1 MSGPQATTIHTRR
14 SLAAAI
20 ACAAVAGVAS
30 GMTWPV
36 LAIILDRQGHNGT
49 LIALSSASQS
59 VAVFVVL
66 PLAPRLL
73 ERWGFVR
80 TTAFGI
86 AGAVVML
93 LALPLF
99 SNFYAWV
106 PIRFLLGASTV
117 MFYTACEIWVNRLAV
132 EESRGRTI
140 GIFGFLWSGG
150 FAAGPL
156 IVASTGSEGWA
167 PFITTAALMSAA
179 ALPLLCATEPP
190 AASGNE
196 VTPGLFGFV
205 RYVGI
210 APALLFAA
218 LLLGALDYTNDAFLA
233 LYGLHHG
240 YAQPQALAMLT
251 ALLTGYTLAHIPC
264 GWLADRVDRRR
275 LLLAMTAVAAA
286 IYLAVP
292 HAIGNVWLAWP
303 VLFLAG
309 CALSGIW
316 TAGVVL
322 LGQRF
327 AGAELASAYVASG
340 ILYGIG
346 TIAGPLLTGVIVDR
360 TSMAVLP
367 LVLAG
372 FCLAYLPLGL
382 LRERRPALRP

>member
-1 MSGPQATTIHTRR
+1 MSGVQTATIQTRR

-36 LAIILDRQGHNGT
+36 LAIILDRQGHHGT
-49 LIALSSASQS
+49 LIAMSSASQS
-59 VAVFVVL
+59 VAVFVIL

-73 ERWGFVR
+73 ARWGFVR
-80 TTAFGI
+80 TTAVGI
-86 AGAVVML
+86 AGAVAML

-99 SNFYAWV
+99 ANIYAWV
-106 PIRFLLGASTV
+106 PVRFLLGASTV
-117 MFYTACEIWVNRLAV
+117 VFYTACEIWVNRLAT

-156 IVASTGSEGWA
+156 IAAWTGSEGWA
-167 PFITTAALMSAA
+167 PFIATAALMSAA
-179 ALPLLCATEPP
+179 ALPLLYAGEPP
-190 AASGNE
+190 PVDGGEAA
-196 VTPGLFGFV
+196 PRLLAFA
-205 RYVGI
+205 RYVVL

-233 LYGLHHG
+233 LYGLRHG
-240 YAQPQALAMLT
+240 FTQPQALA
-251 ALLTGYTLAHIPC
+251 LLTVLLAGYTLAHVPC
-264 GWLADRVDRRR
+264 GWLADHVDRQR
-275 LLLAMTAVAAA
+275 LLMGMTALAAA
-286 IYLAVP
+286 LYLVVP
-292 HAIGNVWLAWP
+292 AAIAAGWLAWV
-303 VLFLAG
+303 VLFLIG

-327 AGAELASAYVASG
+327 AGAELPSAYVASG

-346 TIAGPLLTGVIVDR
+346 TIAGPLLTGLLVDR
-360 TSMAVLP
+360 AGMAVLP

-372 FCLAYLPLGL
+372 FCLVYLPIGL
-382 LRERRPALRP
+382 LRPKTAAL